1 MKSKTSWACDIFRQL
16 AVLSGIVAVA
26 GLGDAVCLHAQDVAS
41 KSDALSVRSYSS
53 IQEAITQNAGRVL
66 HIPSGDYEITQRIR
80 ITRDGSG
87 LVGPGRIIQA
97 NPAEPIID
105 VRNARDVE
113 LRDLTLTRPQGKQDT
128 FVEAV
133 RLEDCRDAR
142 LANLRIFDN
151 RTKSG
156 CVYVLSCSATDVIDC
171 RIRNYMRVAV
181 DDRAQSENENRDWGY
196 AFNCIDGTGIIVKA
210 SSDTLLRGNRVV
222 EEDLLPTPQV
232 KQEFKLGQ
240 FVKRADR
247 RGKLVSETVWDQGY
261 VNNWHQGSAILVS
274 SQSKR
279 TRILGNH
286 VQNAAQG
293 IDIHSDHVIVSNNI
307 IDNAF
312 VGMKAMHGSRNVIIT
327 NNQFSRNDLWAI
339 GLMPGVASHSGIPAT
354 ADSPAQPPN
363 ADGGSIISGN
373 VISDFGYGSSY
384 WIWGRSDARDGNC
397 FPIRLDNG
405 QEPDDPPLAD
415 VLIQG
420 NIIYD
425 TGKDGI
431 VEDGQLKPAGPRYR
445 YAVFIHPGEN
455 GPKNIRFTGNIFHP
469 GEDGVSNVELKKH

>member
-1 MKSKTSWACDIFRQL
+1 MNKTLSKTFLALACIAPITAQ
-16 AVLSGIVAVA
+16 AATP
-26 GLGDAVCLHAQDVAS
+26 DAHQ
-41 KSDALSVRSYSS
+41 LSVRSYPS
-53 IQEAITQNAGRVL
+53 IQEAIDRNPAKTLQV
-66 HIPSGDYEITQRIR
+66 PSGDYEITQRIR
-80 ITRDGSG
+80 ITQDGSG
-87 LVGPGRIIQA
+87 LAGPGRIIQT

-105 VRNARDVE
+105 VRNARDVQ
-113 LRDLTLTRPQGKQDT
+113 LRDLTLTRPQAKQDT
-128 FVEAV
+128 FQEAV
-133 RLEDCRDAR
+133 RLENCRDVR
-142 LANLRIFDN
+142 LANLRILDN

-156 CVYVLSCSATDVIDC
+156 CIYILNCTATDVVDC

-181 DDRAQSENENRDWGY
+181 DDRTRSANENRDWGY
-196 AFNCIDGTGIIVKA
+196 AFNCIDGTGIIVKG

-222 EEDLLPTPQV
+222 EEDLLPTPEV

-247 RGKLVSETVWDQGY
+247 RGELVNETVWNKGY

-274 SQSKR
+274 NQSQR

-286 VQNAAQG
+286 VQNAGQG

-307 IDNAF
+307 VDNAF
-312 VGMKAMHGSRNVIIT
+312 MGIKAMHGSRNVIIA

-339 GLMPGVASHSGIPAT
+339 GLMPGVASHPGISAT

-363 ADGGSIISGN
+363 VDGGSIISGN

-384 WIWGRSDARDGNC
+384 WIWGLPEDRRGSC

-405 QEPDDPPLAD
+405 QKPDDPPLTD
-415 VLIQG
+415 VLVQG

-425 TGKDGI
+425 TGKDQI
-431 VEDGQLKPAGPRYR
+431 VENGQLKPATPRYR

-455 GPKNIRFTGNIFHP
+455 GPKNIKFTANIFNP
-469 GEDGVSNVELKKH
+469 GVDGVSNRELEE